1 MLLSKSETHLPI
13 SPTSLDELG
22 RSHIK
27 KFHINICFIQ
37 HRGESS
43 PHQPVYHDFTS
54 LFHIIIEPD
63 ANHEY
68 CEVNFSIICFL
79 NNVIF
84 SGQGLATENNK
95 EFLGAK
101 KAAEY
106 DVMSGGFFWLAT
118 ANPNPSEIMK
128 YFVTPTPLPLSLLS
142 CA

>member
-13 SPTSLDELG
+13 SPTSLDELE

-43 PHQPVYHDFTS
+43 PQQSGYHDFTS

-106 DVMSGGFFWLAT
+106 DVMSGDFFGWPPQIL
-118 ANPNPSEIMK
+118 IRQK
-128 YFVTPTPLPLSLLS
+128 L
-142 CA
+142 